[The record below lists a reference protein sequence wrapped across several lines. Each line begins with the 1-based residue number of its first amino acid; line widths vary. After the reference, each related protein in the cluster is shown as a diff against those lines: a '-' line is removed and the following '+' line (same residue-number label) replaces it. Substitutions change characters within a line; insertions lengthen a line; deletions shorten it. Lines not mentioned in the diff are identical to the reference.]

1 MPVEDVLRS
10 PKMFGA
16 YVENISASI
25 GWNGQGG
32 SCQMTL
38 VEDPDNGVEI
48 DLPPVGTACYFKY
61 HKFYYGGVFQ
71 RWTYKED
78 IGGRKYDVI
87 LESPGGKVLNGVN
100 VILSNFEGTAFNE
113 GDGYDKLTPSSSNPN
128 ITTQVKNVWNALGHK
143 ENYTFGGRF
152 GAANINSAGYPAR
165 DLLDLLELFSRGESD
180 FGGPILYGGSEYRFE
195 AGNLKEVPEFFRI
208 SGQSQNLNAIL
219 QECADLLQ
227 YDYFATVEPT
237 GGMPSNDGGGIISNP
252 VVKIVTIDKTQQPDP
267 GKIRDTVLLAK
278 DDGSLVSSD
287 VGQEL
292 SDEVTQRIVV
302 GGPASR
308 YFVANINDCIP
319 VWGKVGP
326 KRYVLAPG
334 FARTPQAYRPNAKVP
349 VVLDEMSGLNG
360 AIANGIVSTSYTATV
375 MELRMAMAGIDS
387 WVTFK
392 AFESMANGTYYSP
405 DNPYVGYLDL
415 NIDLLQL
422 VANGVIGPMSLAST
436 SMTSGRKM
444 YSESFKEQVNFIFSK
459 VEATAKTF
467 YGRMFL
473 VPLPV
478 EPGGISNNLKFV
490 EEDILEVSSWDLTD
504 SAWVSDKPI
513 SDIAFYNGDGRLK
526 STAIYEFNNRYDYSD
541 MKSDY
546 AAWNTFGASQSI
558 SDGIATAQSG
568 PHESNVFFINGFD
581 TPFAVIDTGT
591 QIRVWDDSTTP
602 DFGLSVLSNYF
613 FGISV
618 PPEGYITA
626 GKSSTQ
632 ISVPPGVAYP
642 KLLGIPQ
649 ESSRYAW
656 GPWYKSTT
664 EDGRSEVVFDNNLRP
679 ETFGSVDR
687 MNQAGQDTA
696 NAGASEISANESG
709 RIELARF
716 PEFNIADRFAG
727 SGPYVTDMNISIGVG
742 GLTTEYR
749 FNTWTP
755 NFGKLAKYN
764 SDRISRIY
772 KASIAALQRIRQDS
786 PKRAFEPIPFQ
797 KTNFEQILGR
807 LSASRSSGGFSF
819 VSTFNPSNIES
830 VALGDAAGLFVSRP
844 NDSWGCSFDQQWSPA
859 GTRAVKRSNDNGL
872 YLQPPLQASLSGEEN
887 GKFAIGV
894 CPSSRDLDPYFSEAI
909 LQNAANM
916 IKNVDFLAAG
926 NATNGTTHDLNIS
939 KANAE
944 NTIDEIRSLALRGPL
959 MVSAWGYDIAY
970 NPVPHADGDITSFNI
985 EPFGEAPNQ
994 RPSSLNRRFWKTGPV
1009 NLMWDE
1015 ERKIWSG
1022 GPEILSGILTSE
1034 IEAPDSPLEPTEFTV
1049 KIFRRTGEN
1058 HESATVTESEEIVTC
1073 TNRDPSLSQDIDNDK
1088 QVFAMI
1094 IRINYEWLPL
1104 WVGCP

>member
-61 HKFYYGGVFQ
+61 HEFYYGGVFQ

-113 GDGYDKLTPSSSNPN
+113 GEGYDKLTPSSSNPN

-180 FGGPILYGGSEYRFE
+180 FGGPIRYGQSQYLFE

-227 YDYFATVEPT
+227 YDYFATVEPA
-237 GGMPSNDGGGIISNP
+237 GGMPTGDGGGTISNP
-252 VVKIVTIDKTQQPDP
+252 VVKIITIDKTQQPDP
-267 GKIRDTVLLAK
+267 GKIREIVLQAK

-387 WVTFK
+387 WLTFK
-392 AFESMANGTYYSP
+392 SFEAIANGTYYSQDSP
-405 DNPYVGYLDL
+405 WVSYLDVDIETL
-415 NIDLLQL
+415 ID
-422 VANGVIGPMSLAST
+422 VAQGRTGAMSLAST
-436 SMTSGRKM
+436 SLISGRKM
-444 YSESFKEQVNFIFSK
+444 YSPVSKEQISFIFGK

-490 EEDILEVSSWDLTD
+490 EEDILEVPSWDLTD
-504 SAWVSDKPI
+504 TAWVSNKPI
-513 SDIAFYNGDGRLK
+513 SDVAFYNGDGRLK
-526 STAIYEFNNRYDYSD
+526 STAVYELNSRYDYSD

-546 AAWNTFGASQSI
+546 AAWSTFGASQAFA
-558 SDGIATAQSG
+558 DGIATTQSG
-568 PHESNVFFINGFD
+568 PHENNVFFIDGFD

-591 QIRVWDDSTTP
+591 VVTNWDDMTTP
-602 DFGLSVLSNYF
+602 DFGLSVLASYF
-613 FGISV
+613 FNVTI
-618 PPEGYITA
+618 PPEAYITA

-632 ISVPPGVAYP
+632 ISVPPGAAYP
-642 KLLGIPQ
+642 KFLGIPQ

-656 GPWYKSTT
+656 GPWYKSTS
-664 EDGRSEVVFDNNLRP
+664 EDGRSEVVFDSNLRP

-696 NAGASEISANESG
+696 DAGASEISANESG

-727 SGPYVTDMNISIGVG
+727 SGPYVTDMSISIATG
-742 GLTTEYR
+742 GLTTEYK

-755 NFGKLAKYN
+755 NFGKLTKYN

-772 KASIAALQRIRQDS
+772 KASLAALQRIRQDS
-786 PKRAFEPIPFQ
+786 PKRGFEPIPFQ
-797 KTNFEQILGR
+797 KSSMEQIVKR
-807 LSASRSSGGFSF
+807 LSPSRSSGGFSF
-819 VSTFNPSNIES
+819 FSLFNPPQGDTIPLS
-830 VALGDAAGLFVSRP
+830 DAAGIFS
-844 NDSWGCSFDQQWSPA
+844 NEQKANQSFGCSADQQWSPA
-859 GTRAVKRSNDNGL
+859 GTRAIKRNNDIGQ
-872 YLQPPLQASLSGEEN
+872 YLQLPLEARLQGEQN
-887 GKFAIGV
+887 GKFTVGV

-909 LQNAANM
+909 VENAANM
-916 IKNVDFLAAG
+916 IRNVDFLAAC
-926 NATNGTTHDLNIS
+926 NATNGQTTDLNLY
-939 KANAE
+939 KANNNAVV
-944 NTIDEIRSLALRGPL
+944 DEVRSLALRGPL
-959 MVSAWGYDIAY
+959 MLSSWGFDIAY
-970 NPVPHADGDITSFNI
+970 NPVPHTQGDITEFNTSI
-985 EPFGEAPNQ
+985 INGRAAA
-994 RPSSLNRRFWKTGPV
+994 LNRAYWKTGPV

-1022 GPEILSGILTSE
+1022 GPEILSGVLEEDITAPESPTQPTS
-1034 IEAPDSPLEPTEFTV
+1034 FKV
-1049 KIFRRTGEN
+1049 KIMRRTGQSHN
-1058 HESATVTESEEIVTC
+1058 NASMSLGDEIVTC
-1073 TNRDPSLSQDIDNDK
+1073 VNRDPSLSQAADGGN
-1088 QVFAMI
+1088 VFAMI